1 MLITAL
7 ALAVLAIAL
16 AWPLPLLLAAARWP
30 SEAPGTALLLWQAI
44 AIAGGLSMIGALLCA
59 GLAPLGDDLVRA
71 AIALPGALAARG
83 VDAIGIPGLVALI
96 AAAALAAYLIAH
108 LVRTVVLA
116 NRQRRRHRDLL
127 ALLTSPHPTRDQ
139 TRVLDDAAPIAYCLP
154 TGFGSTTVL
163 SRGLLEILDADEL
176 AGVVAHERAHLD
188 ERHDIVRLAFRAW
201 RSALPWFPIA
211 AVADEQIA
219 RLVEYLADDRA
230 RAMVDRAALARAI
243 RLVVPAIPGRPGAGG
258 VLEIASL
265 RQERLLEPARMPA
278 AARWGVRLLAVLLV
292 AAPTLWLLTPVLA
305 G

>member
-1 MLITAL
+1 MLVTAI

-16 AWPLPLLLAAARWP
+16 AWPVPLLLARAGWP
-30 SEAPGTALLLWQAI
+30 SRAPGTALLLWQAI

-83 VDAIGIPGLVALI
+83 IAAVGLVGAVLLV
-96 AAAALAAYLIAH
+96 AAAALAAYLVAH
-108 LVRTVVLA
+108 LVRTIVLA
-116 NRQRRRHRDLL
+116 TRQRRRHRDLL
-127 ALLTSPHPTRDQ
+127 ALLTSPHPTRDA

-154 TGFGSTTVL
+154 RGFGSTTVL
-163 SRGLLEILDADEL
+163 SRGLLDMLDGDEL

-188 ERHDIVRLAFRAW
+188 ERHDVVRLAFRAW

-230 RAMVDRAALARAI
+230 RATVDRAALARAI

-258 VLEIASL
+258 VVEIAEL
-265 RQERLLEPARMPA
+265 RQDRLAAPARMPPA
-278 AARWGVRLLAVLLV
+278 ALWAVRIGAIALV
-292 AAPTLWLLTPVLA
+292 ALPTVWLLTPALA

>member
-1 MLITAL
+1 MLLTAL

-16 AWPLPLLLAAARWP
+16 AWPVPLLLAAARWP

-71 AIALPGALAARG
+71 AVALPGALAARG
-83 VDAIGIPGLVALI
+83 VAAIGVPGLVALI
-96 AAAALAAYLIAH
+96 AAAALAVYLIAH
-108 LVRTVVLA
+108 LVRTIVLA

-127 ALLTSPHPTRDQ
+127 ALLTSPHPTRDS

-154 TGFGSTTVL
+154 RGFGSTTVL
-163 SRGLLEILDADEL
+163 SRGLLEILDGDEL

-188 ERHDIVRLAFRAW
+188 ERHDVVRLAFLAW

-230 RAMVDRAALARAI
+230 RASVDRAALARAI

-265 RQERLLEPARMPA
+265 RQERLLEPTRMPT
-278 AARWGVRLLAVLLV
+278 AARWAVRLLAVVLV